1 MPCVHLVFATAVAA
15 LALGLTASG
24 AQAQGGYPNRPVK
37 VLTGFPPGQASDT
50 LGRYVVQK
58 LQESL
63 GQPFQ
68 IDNRPGA
75 AATIATQAAAGAPAD
90 GYTLLLTTSGPMA
103 VNPALY
109 TKLPYDPV
117 KDFAPV
123 AGIATVPLLLVVNPS
138 FPATSLKEF
147 VAVARAR
154 PDTIDYASSGI
165 GVTNHLVTEM
175 FSSAAG
181 IHLNHIPYKGGP
193 PGVAD
198 LVGGQ
203 VSVMFETTV
212 AVLPL
217 VRQGKLRALATSSSH
232 RIAAAPD
239 VPTVAELGYPGF
251 DGVPWAAIMA
261 PARTPPAIV
270 AKLNAEINR
279 ILRSKETREYFT
291 AQGVEPM
298 PMTPNELGRFVN
310 AEIAKWTRA
319 VKDSGAKAE

>member
-1 MPCVHLVFATAVAA
+1 MPSVRFVSVAVVA
-15 LALGLTASG
+15 LLLCLAGIG

-50 LGRYVVQK
+50 LGRYVVHK

-251 DGVPWAAIMA
+251 NGVPWAAIMA

-298 PMTPNELGRFVN
+298 PMTPDELGRFVN
-310 AEIAKWTRA
+310 AEIAKWTKA